1 MSLQFDSVRFSR
13 SRSPLAAAISLILG
27 AASPALVHAQDAS
40 SGDAASPVL
49 AAAAE
54 GQSSERATR
63 QTRRRGTTLEEVTV
77 EGQKYRREVSSPKYT
92 AELVDVPQTVVV
104 IPKSVFREQAAVTL
118 SDVLRNTPGITL
130 LAGEGGGASNTA
142 GDSFFMRGFDATNS
156 LFIDGVRDQGAYSRD
171 VFNLDQVEVAKGPA
185 GSYTGRGN
193 ASGSVNL
200 VTKTPFQEPLRAMGI
215 TYGTNDHVRSTL
227 DFNQPLPEDF
237 LGGSAVRLNVMWQDG
252 GVAGRDEVEQD
263 GWGIAPSFALGLGT
277 DTRLA
282 VAAQILRQ
290 ENTPDY
296 GLPSVALPGLV
307 QTTPPVGRVDQNNFY
322 GSADV
327 DFDDVDSDAYTVR
340 VEHDFAPGV
349 TLRNFSRYSD
359 NHRLAVV
366 TAIQNPAAFNP
377 ATGQVTRARQINERI
392 NRNFTNQT
400 NLNFEFRTGSLS
412 HTMSTGVEYAKEK
425 QISPGRTGAGTA
437 PLADL
442 YHPNPHDPITGFA
455 PARTGAFT
463 EGETTTVAAYGFDT
477 IELSRQWQLSAG
489 ARVERYD
496 TDFLSVAIPGSG
508 TADIKLNTSDTLTS
522 WNSGLVFKPVDSG
535 SIYVSAAT
543 TQTPPGGLNFTL
555 SPTTTNA
562 NNPALE
568 PQKSTNYELGTKW
581 ELFDNRL
588 TTTAAIFHTINTN
601 VVTTETIGGVVI
613 AASFDSE
620 QQVDGLELQV
630 SGLITDKWQVF
641 AGYAYLD
648 SEFKRSVTSNQQDAT
663 LQWTPKNSG
672 NVWTTYLLPFGFQ
685 VGAGVRYM
693 DTVARSSLTVPNGVA
708 GELPDFWV
716 YSATAAWQ
724 MNEKV
729 TFRLNVNN
737 VTDEVYAISLN
748 NNGGRYNPGAE
759 RSYLLSA
766 DFAF

>member
-1 MSLQFDSVRFSR
+1 MSLQPDALRFTQ
-13 SRSPLAAAISLILG
+13 SRSPLAITISLILG
-27 AASPALVHAQDAS
+27 AASPAVIHAQEADA
-40 SGDAASPVL
+40 GDGASPML

-54 GQSSERATR
+54 SQSGDRASR
-63 QTRRRGTTLEEVTV
+63 QTRRRNPTLEEVTV
-77 EGQKYRREVSSPKYT
+77 EGQKYRNEVSSPKYT

-104 IPKSVFREQAAVTL
+104 IPKTVFQEQAATTL
-118 SDVLRNTPGITL
+118 SDVLRNTPGITM

-171 VFNLDQVEVAKGPA
+171 VFNLDQVEVSKGPS

-200 VTKTPFQEPLRAMGI
+200 VTKTPFEQPLRAMGV

-237 LGGSAVRLNVMWQDG
+237 LGGSAVRLNAMWQDG
-252 GVAGRDEVEQD
+252 GVAGRDEVENHA
-263 GWGIAPSFALGLGT
+263 WGFAPSFALGLGT
-277 DTRLA
+277 DTRVA
-282 VAAQILRQ
+282 VAAQILRI

-307 QTTPPVGRVDQNNFY
+307 ATTPPVGHVDQSNFY

-340 VEHDFAPGV
+340 IEHDFAPGV

-412 HTMSTGVEYAKEK
+412 HSMSTGVELANEK

-442 YHPNPHDPITGFA
+442 YNPNPHDPITGFA
-455 PARTGAFT
+455 PARTGAVT

-477 IELSRQWQLSAG
+477 IELSRSWQLSAG

-508 TADIKLNTSDTLTS
+508 TADVKLDTSDTLTS
-522 WNSGLVFKPVDSG
+522 WNTGVVFKPLDNG
-535 SIYVSAAT
+535 SVYLSAAT

-555 SPTTTNA
+555 SPTTANA

-581 ELFDNRL
+581 NLFNNRL
-588 TTTAAIFHTINTN
+588 TTTAAVFHTVNTN
-601 VVTTETIGGVVI
+601 VVTTESIGGVVV
-613 AASFDSE
+613 AAAFDSE
-620 QQVDGLELQV
+620 QQVDGIELQV
-630 SGLITDKWQVF
+630 SGLITDNWQVF

-648 SEFKRSVTSNQQDAT
+648 SEFKRSVVTNQQDAT
-663 LQWTPKNSG
+663 LQWTPRNSG
-672 NVWTTYLLPFGFQ
+672 NIWTTYRLPLGFS
-685 VGAGVRYM
+685 VGGGVRYQ

-724 MNEKV
+724 ATDKMI
-729 TFRLNVNN
+729 FRLNVNN

-759 RSYLLSA
+759 RSYLVSA